1 MAERIY
7 FSSVLKLAEAITGWF
22 YPRTPPSP
30 LPAVPTLH
38 RVRLEM
44 VRRLLGMH
52 STQDKTTGQTTCYP
66 PGHAQLLRRLL
77 IAGIDATTSPWRIVN
92 ERAARACWYQLREIE
107 TFRELEQARLLNNG
121 EELPNINIPWR
132 TSVTGVAE
140 IQETKKRILEQ
151 QQSIPQYFMG
161 QVNEH
166 FCREPQ
172 PPRKGVGL

>member
-1 MAERIY
+1 MAEVIN
-7 FSSVLKLAEAITGWF
+7 FSSVLILAEAITGWF

-30 LPAVPTLH
+30 LSAVPTLH

-52 STQDKTTGQTTCYP
+52 STRDKTTGQTTCYP

-92 ERAARACWYQLREIE
+92 ERAARACWYQLREKE
-107 TFRELEQARLLNNG
+107 TFRELEQARLLNNA
-121 EELPNINIPWR
+121 EELPNINIPWQKD
-132 TSVTGVAE
+132 VTE
-140 IQETKKRILEQ
+140 IQLQRKLTAQLERAV
-151 QQSIPQYFMG
+151 PEYFMG

-166 FCREPQ
+166 FGREPQ
-172 PPRKGVGL
+172 PRRKGVGL

>member
-1 MAERIY
+1 
-7 FSSVLKLAEAITGWF
+7 LKLAEAITGWF

-77 IAGIDATTSPWRIVN
+77 IAGIDATRSPWRIVN
-92 ERAARACWYQLREIE
+92 ERAARACWYQLREKE
-107 TFRELEQARLLNNG
+107 TFRELEQARLLNNA
-121 EELPNINIPWR
+121 EELPNINIPWQKD
-132 TSVTGVAE
+132 VTQ
-140 IQETKKRILEQ
+140 IQQNKKRVLEQ
-151 QQSIPQYFMG
+151 QQAVPQYFMG

-166 FCREPQ
+166 FGRAPQ
-172 PPRKGVGL
+172 RKGVGL